1 LLSKL
6 RRDSRM
12 HHETYLLL
20 MADFMQA
27 APSWL
32 HIAAVKLH
40 SGW

>member
-1 LLSKL
+1 
-6 RRDSRM
+6 M

-27 APSWL
+27 APSAWL